1 MHKKMGNRDTKNAAK
16 NSALSSGEANNS
28 HSGGKSRWQITQ
40 ILKTKRRTAQRR
52 QGQTACPPR
61 TRQETTLPRTRETVR
76 ILRTAW
82 IKTATQASQITKRD
96 QEGAASAAPIFYYES
111 PGRQLW
117 PGASDF
123 HRKSRTAAMA
133 RSIKSRTFWHW
144 YHIIKEKV
152 TVRLKQGQL
161 ERSGFG

>member
-1 MHKKMGNRDTKNAAK
+1 MARSVFTRIGTWISD
-16 NSALSSGEANNS
+16 
-28 HSGGKSRWQITQ
+28 
-40 ILKTKRRTAQRR
+40 
-52 QGQTACPPR
+52 GQAGMS
-61 TRQETTLPRTRETVR
+61 
-76 ILRTAW
+76 
-82 IKTATQASQITKRD
+82 KKRD
-96 QEGAASAAPIFYYES
+96 SADCEYQ
-111 PGRQLW
+111 RQMRECHRH
-117 PGASDF
+117 GASDF